1 WYFFDR
7 QFMWAVVG
15 IVAFLVA
22 SRVDYHLWRKL
33 APIALVA
40 AFGLLFVVLVPGIG
54 ITVDGSRRW
63 LGYGPMRLQPSEFA
77 KIALLVYAADVL
89 ARRAA
94 HLHDPRAWRPVMV
107 VLGGIGALVMLEPD
121 LDSTVV
127 LALIAFALLVLA
139 GVPRRHLVN
148 MALGFVG
155 CLLVLGLFAGFGLVG
170 FHVARRAPDLFGT
183 LLAGGI
189 TVWIAGQAAI
199 NLGAVVGVLPVSGI
213 TLPFL
218 SSGGSSL
225 VIAML
230 AAG

>member
-1 WYFFDR
+1 M
-7 QFMWAVVG
+7 QS
-15 IVAFLVA
+15 L
-22 SRVDYHLWRKL
+22 
-33 APIALVA
+33 IALGSGGVNGV
-40 AFGLLFVVLVPGIG
+40 GLGAGRAKWMFLPNAHTDFI
-54 ITVDGSRRW
+54 
-63 LGYGPMRLQPSEFA
+63 FA
-77 KIALLVYAADVL
+77 IV
-89 ARRAA
+89 
-94 HLHDPRAWRPVMV
+94 
-107 VLGGIGALVMLEPD
+107 GEE
-121 LDSTVV
+121 
-127 LALIAFALLVLA
+127 
-139 GVPRRHLVN
+139 
-148 MALGFVG
+148 LGFVG

-230 AAG
+230 AAGMLGNVARQTPTRRPVR